1 MESRNEH
8 LLINY
13 LDRTL
18 EEQEMREIEALINTD
33 PETRKQW
40 QYLQLA
46 VEAVEY
52 AALYDQVAAVKDDFR
67 TIQPMEVLQETARR
81 GLRVRMRRTLRI
93 AAAALLFFV
102 GMGTY
107 KYFSVN
113 ATRVYQ
119 QAFINYTLSTTRGQ
133 ANITDI
139 EQAYQAQNWNA
150 VIAAV
155 NKTSL
160 TDNKALF
167 LSGMAHLQLKMYGE
181 ASMLFEQVRANNAQT
196 GKDYFQDEAQ
206 YYGALSDLASGHT
219 QQAVTALQLIRADKG
234 HLYHEQASR
243 IGKIDLKILN
253 IKANKKP

>member
-18 EEQEMREIEALINTD
+18 EEQEMREIAALISTD
-33 PETRKQW
+33 SETRKQW

-52 AALYDQVAAVKDDFR
+52 AALYDQIAAVKDDFR
-67 TIQPMEVLQETARR
+67 TIQPVQVLRETGMR
-81 GLRVRMRRTLRI
+81 GVRVRMRRTLSI

-102 GMGTY
+102 GMGSY

-113 ATRVYQ
+113 ATQIYRK
-119 QAFINYTLSTTRGQ
+119 AFIDYTLPTTRGQ
-133 ANITDI
+133 AIITDI

-167 LSGMAHLQLKMYGE
+167 LSGMAHLQLKKFGE

-196 GKDYFQDEAQ
+196 GKDYFRDEAQ
-206 YYGALSDLASGHT
+206 FYGALSDLASGHT
-219 QQAVTALQLIRADKG
+219 QQAVTTLQQIRADKD
-234 HLYHEQASR
+234 HLYHDQAAR
-243 IGKIDLKILN
+243 IGKIDLKVLR
-253 IKANKKP
+253 IKAN